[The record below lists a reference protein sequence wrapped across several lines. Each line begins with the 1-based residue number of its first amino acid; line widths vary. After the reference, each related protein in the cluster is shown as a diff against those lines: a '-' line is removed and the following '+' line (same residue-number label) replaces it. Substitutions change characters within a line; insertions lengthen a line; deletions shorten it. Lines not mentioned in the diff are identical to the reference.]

1 MWYHI
6 SLIRH
11 TGPRRRQ
18 VANRVKPVITTMA
31 KSSTV
36 QWQTK
41 SEMLSLRLAKAS
53 ISGDSENPKGIC
65 HDICTDI
72 FTDIV
77 CYIIFLPVQDC
88 VCLIAP
94 YPNNPNPPETF
105 NIATDF
111 DMSGDG
117 LLWNGWQQLLFRC
130 TLCPAGAFQ
139 INDTQHH
146 TEVTLAF
153 FSKSAH
159 AHRLHL
165 FQVSLD
171 WTYDSFFEQPSL
183 GDCDMVG

>member
-1 MWYHI
+1 MI
-6 SLIRH
+6 SYITH
-11 TGPRRRQ
+11 QAHGPKTKAGRKQ
-18 VANRVKPVITTMA
+18 SEASHHTMA

-53 ISGDSENPKGIC
+53 ISGDLDNPKGIC

-88 VCLIAP
+88 VCFIAP

-117 LLWNGWQQLLFRC
+117 LLWNGLLQLLFRC

-139 INDTQHH
+139 VNDT
-146 TEVTLAF
+146 AF
-153 FSKSAH
+153 TFS
-159 AHRLHL
+159 HRLHL

-171 WTYDSFFEQPSL
+171 
-183 GDCDMVG
+183 